1 MRKKLGLV
9 LPVMVCVMAAA
20 GFALIEGSIPD
31 ELNVVKGSG
40 QEKLALNLPMVE
52 QKTVEVGGR
61 EESNIPEGRVKIS
74 CSLLGVLPIKDI
86 HVNIVEEQRVIP
98 GGEPIGIYMKTQGI
112 LVVGAG
118 TVGGLDGLDYE
129 PALHVVQSGDYITA
143 VNGRPIKSKEELMQ
157 QVNESGGREV
167 VLGVRRN
174 GKSENLKL
182 SPVRTG
188 QEEYKL
194 GIWVRDDAQGIGTLT
209 YVDQNNQFGALGHG
223 ISDVDTGGL
232 LSLAG
237 GALYHTDILSV
248 VRGER
253 GAPGE
258 LSGVIRYREEE
269 RLGDIRENTEKGI
282 FGTANEKLRAM
293 ASSAP
298 PVKIAYKQ
306 EVEEGPAEILCAVDG
321 QVREYGARIEKVF
334 LNSQDAN
341 KSMVIRVT
349 DPALLEKTGGIVQ
362 GMSGS
367 PILQNGKLIGAVT
380 HVFIQDASSGYGI
393 FIENMLGL

>member
-194 GIWVRDDAQGIGTLT
+194 GIWVRDDAQE
-209 YVDQNNQFGALGHG
+209 
-223 ISDVDTGGL
+223 
-232 LSLAG
+232 
-237 GALYHTDILSV
+237 SV
-248 VRGER
+248 R
-253 GAPGE
+253 
-258 LSGVIRYREEE
+258 
-269 RLGDIRENTEKGI
+269 
-282 FGTANEKLRAM
+282 
-293 ASSAP
+293 
-298 PVKIAYKQ
+298 
-306 EVEEGPAEILCAVDG
+306 
-321 QVREYGARIEKVF
+321 
-334 LNSQDAN
+334 
-341 KSMVIRVT
+341 
-349 DPALLEKTGGIVQ
+349 
-362 GMSGS
+362 S
-367 PILQNGKLIGAVT
+367 PT
-380 HVFIQDASSGYGI
+380 
-393 FIENMLGL
+393 